1 MIRRNSLLFF
11 LIGLVLL
18 LLPVI
23 LFGLERF
30 GFLLTFATSSFLVS
44 AGSIG
49 AALLAL
55 SRWGSPVKVLVTLV
69 SALMILGAQ
78 LYGLTLI

>member
-1 MIRRNSLLFF
+1 MITRNSLLFF
-11 LIGLVLL
+11 LVGLVLL

-23 LFGLERF
+23 LFGLGRV
-30 GFLLTFATSSFLVS
+30 GFSLAFATPSLLVFT
-44 AGSIG
+44 GSIG

-55 SRWGSPVKVLVTLV
+55 SRWGSVAKVLVTLV
-69 SALMILGAQ
+69 SALMILAAQ